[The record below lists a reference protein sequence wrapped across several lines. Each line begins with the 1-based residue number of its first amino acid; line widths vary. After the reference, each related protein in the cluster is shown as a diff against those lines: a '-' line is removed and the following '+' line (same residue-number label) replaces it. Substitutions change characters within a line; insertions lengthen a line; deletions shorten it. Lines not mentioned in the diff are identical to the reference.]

1 MNTTNKLHKITQW
14 SLNSLK
20 DRIVQANKAYRIG
33 RPIISD
39 QQFDDY
45 CDLYEFNVSPE
56 EWAEFRNSLHEE
68 TGKVKHPF
76 VMGSLDKLKIEEP
89 EKIDEWIEK
98 YNVRIVSVSAKVDGI
113 SCRIHYNG
121 AGEFESA
128 TTRGDG
134 WNGQDITD
142 KVKFVK
148 GVPHQVDYSEAF
160 DKPFDV
166 RGELVITNEDFE
178 PLAATLK
185 NPRNAAAGIMGQKV
199 ADQKLLKHVT
209 FIAYEIMG
217 GEIEKWDQL
226 ECLADM
232 GFTVVPHTELDI
244 QKLNGRNYDMI
255 HRYFEQAIT
264 KDYGF
269 PTDGIVVSDIH
280 YKAEDAYRPK
290 AQKAVKIS
298 NLLSAKSTLLDVVWE
313 KPSKNGRI
321 TPVGII
327 DSVDVG
333 GATITRVTLNNI
345 DWINQMGLRIG
356 SKIEITRSNG
366 VIPKIINVESE
377 GTEDIVPP
385 SVCPECGSPLVAIGV
400 DYCCK
405 NPECGATGIAKVL
418 TFLRNLDIKHVS
430 LKTLENL
437 ELDTFQKL
445 IDFKADKN
453 YKVQTRFES
462 DLRNQ
467 MWAKDELTLFKALP
481 FRNVAEKTLDKIIDF
496 YGWEWLKDV
505 FNGDPTHFWDRKVGF
520 PAGVGEKI
528 LESFVETAGPNF
540 ILIEQIMND
549 ERWTGKK
556 FDQEEVK
563 MRKELMDRFFGSV
576 CFTGKLENF
585 SRKEAAAFAEKH
597 GFTVLSGVSKDLSYL
612 VTNDKDSGSSKNKK
626 AAQLG
631 VKVINEEEF
640 IALCGG
646 L

>member
-1 MNTTNKLHKITQW
+1 MYNMNMET
-14 SLNSLK
+14 LK
-20 DRIVQANKAYRIG
+20 EQIIAANKAYRIG
-33 RPIISD
+33 RPIMTDI
-39 QQFDDY
+39 QFDNL
-45 CDLYEFNVSPE
+45 CDEYEAQVSEE
-56 EWAEFRNSLHEE
+56 EWKEFRNSLHEE
-68 TGKVKHPF
+68 TGKIKHPF

-89 EKIDEWIEK
+89 EKIFDWIEK
-98 YNVRIVSVSAKVDGI
+98 YNVKTMSVSAKVDGI
-113 SCRIHYNG
+113 SCRIHYSG
-121 AGEFESA
+121 CGVFESA

-166 RGELVITNEDFE
+166 RGELVITDSDFE
-178 PLAATLK
+178 PLASTLK

-199 ADQKLLKHVT
+199 PDPKLLKHVT

-217 GEIEKWDQL
+217 GEIEKAEQL
-226 ECLADM
+226 ECLKDM
-232 GFTVVPHTELDI
+232 GFIVVPHAELKIDRLQPQYRHFI
-244 QKLNGRNYDMI
+244 TDFLEKYILND
-255 HRYFEQAIT
+255 F
-264 KDYGF
+264 GF

-298 NLLSAKSTLLDVVWE
+298 NLLSAKTTLLDVVWE
-313 KPSKNGRI
+313 NPSKNGRI
-321 TPVGII
+321 TPVGIVDPVEI
-327 DSVDVG
+327 D
-333 GATITRVTLNNI
+333 GATVSRVTLNNI
-345 DWINQMGLRIG
+345 DWIHQLKLRIG
-356 SKIEITRSNG
+356 SRVQLTRSNG
-366 VIPKIINVESE
+366 VIPKIIAVESE
-377 GTEDIVPP
+377 GNKDIELPLI
-385 SVCPECGSPLVAIGV
+385 CPECGGPLTMVGV
-400 DYCCK
+400 DICCK
-405 NPECGATGIAKVL
+405 NPSCGATGIARVL

-437 ELDTFQKL
+437 GITDFEKL
-445 IDFKADKN
+445 IAFKADKN

-467 MWAKDELTLFKALP
+467 MWTLSDVKLFKALP

-496 YGWEWLKDV
+496 YGWDWLRSKFNGNPTNFWEDKDGFPVGCGDKIMESFTESAVDNFLILDKFLKD
-505 FNGDPTHFWDRKVGF
+505 
-520 PAGVGEKI
+520 
-528 LESFVETAGPNF
+528 S
-540 ILIEQIMND
+540 
-549 ERWTGKK
+549 RWTGKK

-563 MRKELMDRFFGSV
+563 MQKELMDRFFGSV

-597 GFTVLSGVSKDLSYL
+597 GFIVASSVSNGLSYL
-612 VTNDKDSGSSKNKK
+612 VTNDKDSGSSKNNK

-631 VKVINEEEF
+631 VKVINEQEF
-640 IALCGG
+640 IDLCGG